1 MNEFIS
7 ILIKMNSKF
16 LKIAF
21 TAVFAIPFG
30 IVSSDSI
37 MASGLSSR
45 FEQNQAEEYLLAG
58 AGCGGG
64 GGGGGVKARKAKKAK
79 QAKAK
84 ALFKQRKGIPLT
96 DAEKALLAE

>member
-1 MNEFIS
+1 
-7 ILIKMNSKF
+7 MNSKF
-16 LKIAF
+16 FKIAF

-30 IVSSDSI
+30 IVSIDSI

-45 FEQNQAEEYLLAG
+45 FEQNQAEEYLLSCG
-58 AGCGGG
+58 GGGG
-64 GGGGGVKARKAKKAK
+64 GGGGGVKAKKAKKAK

-84 ALFKQRKGIPLT
+84 AMFKQRKGLPLT

>member
-1 MNEFIS
+1 
-7 ILIKMNSKF
+7 MNSKF

-30 IVSSDSI
+30 IVVSSDSI
-37 MASGLSSR
+37 LASGVSSR
-45 FEQNQAEEYLLAG
+45 FEQNQAEEYLLS
-58 AGCGGG
+58 CGGG
-64 GGGGGVKARKAKKAK
+64 GGGGGGGINARKAKKAK

-84 ALFKQRKGIPLT
+84 ALFKQRKGLPLS

>member
-1 MNEFIS
+1 
-7 ILIKMNSKF
+7 MNSKF

-37 MASGLSSR
+37 LASGITSR
-45 FEQNQAEEYLLAG
+45 FEQNQAEEYLLS
-58 AGCGGG
+58 CGGG
-64 GGGGGVKARKAKKAK
+64 SGGGGGVKAKKAKKAK

-84 ALFKQRKGIPLT
+84 ALFKQRKGLPLT
-96 DAEKALLAE
+96 EAEKAILAE